1 MQQQICGIIEPSGV
15 YVCSRGNSEVLF
27 ETPAYML
34 AGLAAA
40 PRHIIQ
46 LPREVFRVI
55 YIAYE
60 QFEPQWATGVGSIR
74 IGQQIFAYYFYQ
86 QYAQLGIDG
95 ARITCRQQV
104 KPLKLRPE

>member
-15 YVCSRGNSEVLF
+15 YVCSRGTPRCFLKLLHICSRVLPQRRTISSNSQERCS
-27 ETPAYML
+27 
-34 AGLAAA
+34 G
-40 PRHIIQ
+40 
-46 LPREVFRVI
+46 VI

-95 ARITCRQQV
+95 ARVLPAGSRLS
-104 KPLKLRPE
+104 P